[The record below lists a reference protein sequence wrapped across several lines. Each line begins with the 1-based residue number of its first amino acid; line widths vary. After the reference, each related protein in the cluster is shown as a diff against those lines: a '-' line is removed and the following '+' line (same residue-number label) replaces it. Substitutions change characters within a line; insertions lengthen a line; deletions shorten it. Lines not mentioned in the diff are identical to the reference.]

1 MFKDI
6 NDFLYDSLGTGTF
19 TKEQLFM
26 FFRENIEF
34 IIFDDINMC
43 NSFHIEYHLS
53 NLIDNE
59 VNKDIEKYIKIIKKY
74 SYKYF
79 DKFMSMCNSKE
90 EYNISD
96 YIKSFSKDKNE
107 ENMNIYLN
115 FYPNFGTL
123 FLEEKDIL
131 IKKVPIS
138 ISLAI
143 TLSVKNIKIINRFMD
158 IKIRYNELKDEG
170 YTTTINDKGEKIILT
185 KYFEEYF
192 KDLKFRNVLSNYIK

>member
-6 NDFLYDSLGTGTF
+6 NDFLYDSLGTGSL

-34 IIFDDINMC
+34 IIPNDINMC
-43 NSFHIEYHLS
+43 NSFHIEYYLS
-53 NLIDNE
+53 NSIDNE
-59 VNKDIEKYIKIIKKY
+59 VNKDIEKYTKIIKKY

-79 DKFMSMCNSKE
+79 DKFMYMCNSKE

-96 YIKSFSKDKNE
+96 YIKSFSKDKDE

-123 FLEEKDIL
+123 FLEKDIL

-170 YTTTINDKGEKIILT
+170 YTTTTNDRGEKIILT
-185 KYFEEYF
+185 KYFKEYF

>member
-1 MFKDI
+1 
-6 NDFLYDSLGTGTF
+6 
-19 TKEQLFM
+19 
-26 FFRENIEF
+26 
-34 IIFDDINMC
+34 
-43 NSFHIEYHLS
+43 
-53 NLIDNE
+53 
-59 VNKDIEKYIKIIKKY
+59 
-74 SYKYF
+74 
-79 DKFMSMCNSKE
+79 MSMCNSKE

-96 YIKSFSKDKNE
+96 YIKSFSKDKDE

-123 FLEEKDIL
+123 FLEKDIL

-170 YTTTINDKGEKIILT
+170 YTTTTNDRGEKIILT
-185 KYFEEYF
+185 KYFKEYF